1 MQYTFECLIN
11 SELDQLDAEAMKI
24 PGVQKMVAMCE
35 NDKDR
40 FIKLLAVLDN
50 TYFGNVMSL
59 NKFHELTKPKADEEE
74 AGKEK
79 KDSGKD
85 TKDEKTAE
93 DTTVV

>member
-11 SELDQLDAEAMKI
+11 SELNQLDADALKI

-40 FIKLLAVLDN
+40 FIKLLDVLDY

-59 NKFHELTKPKADEEE
+59 NKFHELFKLKDDEED
-74 AGKEK
+74 ASKVK
-79 KDSGKD
+79 
-85 TKDEKTAE
+85 
-93 DTTVV
+93 